1 MADLKS
7 QIKSFYRWFIAGSLF
22 GCVETALATEP
33 IAEIG
38 SAALLQQEKSDAM
51 FLLIGFVSMALV
63 ISFLCSVAETVLLS
77 ITPSYIEGLRD
88 KNPEQARQLKLLRQ
102 EQIDRSLAAILTM
115 NTVAHTVGAIE
126 AGAQSAV
133 VFGSTWVGIFSGGMT
148 LMILFLSEIIPKTLG
163 AVYWRKLVGVTQ
175 LFIRILIVILYPL
188 VRISE
193 GLTKLI
199 TRGKSVHQFNRD
211 EFLAMVGFGQKVGEI
226 DEHESKIIKNLFRLR
241 SLKVTDIMT
250 PRIVITAL
258 PQDMLAT
265 EAQKAL
271 RHCPFSR
278 LPLYGQSIDDIT
290 GFALKDKI
298 MLYKPSDREELTLAS
313 FKRKLHAVPDSMLL
327 PKLLDFFLNNRQQI
341 AIIVDEYGGV
351 KGLVSL
357 EDVIETLLGM
367 DIVDETDNVA
377 DMQALARQQW
387 VKRAEALG
395 FELPEELLGTDED
408 KELREGEGSD
418 NN

>member
-22 GCVETALATEP
+22 GCVEAALATEP

-408 KELREGEGSD
+408 KEPREGEG
-418 NN
+418 NNN